1 MTNVKDSKN
10 QETMGDEGAGV
21 HDVQPSVPVGQP
33 DDLHDLFAV
42 PDDPE
47 DPLSTLRHD
56 PNYTAL
62 IAELEA
68 IAKAAR
74 QLFEPTEE
82 PSDAVWDKIQS
93 KLKSEGTE

>member
-1 MTNVKDSKN
+1 MTNTGDLKDKKI
-10 QETMGDEGAGV
+10 GDIEDAQGSA
-21 HDVQPSVPVGQP
+21 PVGQP

-47 DPLSTLRHD
+47 DPLSTMRHD

-62 IAELEA
+62 IKELEA
-68 IAKAAR
+68 IAIAAR

-93 KLKSEGTE
+93 KLKSGTE